1 MEFGPRALGN
11 RSILADPRS
20 YESKPRL
27 NEKVKHREPFRPF
40 APSALVERAGDYF
53 VSDYPS
59 PVMLLVFDVLEHQR
73 TKVPAIT
80 HVDGTARVQTVSRAD
95 NPTYWGLIKAFE
107 AITGVPMVV
116 NTSFN
121 DNNEPIVCSPD
132 DALRCFVAT
141 DLDALA
147 IGPFWVDSQKVLD
160 AQVTQQGQRH
170 DTTHQRVN
178 EQELMLEVA

>member
-1 MEFGPRALGN
+1 
-11 RSILADPRS
+11 
-20 YESKPRL
+20 
-27 NEKVKHREPFRPF
+27 
-40 APSALVERAGDYF
+40 
-53 VSDYPS
+53 
-59 PVMLLVFDVLEHQR
+59 
-73 TKVPAIT
+73 
-80 HVDGTARVQTVSRAD
+80 
-95 NPTYWGLIKAFE
+95 
-107 AITGVPMVV
+107 MVV

-170 DTTHQRVN
+170 NTTHQRVN